1 MPEET
6 SMDSSLRAGRYVAQ
20 PQSFRAFIP
29 ADLPPQ
35 PPVRLDGELQA
46 LLSQAD
52 QALGRLDGSIQ
63 TLPDPDLFVFMY
75 VRKEAVLSSQIEGTQ
90 SSLQDVL
97 AAEASIRSPNQPR
110 DVGEVINYVSA
121 MNEGLDRLRTLPLSI
136 RLIREIH
143 ARLLHGIRG
152 SQAQPGE
159 LRTSQNW
166 IGPAGCTLNEATFV
180 PPPPR
185 EVPNALGALEA
196 FIHSPSELPV
206 LVQVGLIH
214 TQFETIHP
222 FLDGN
227 GRVGRL
233 LITFLLCQRGI
244 LQHPVLYLSHFF
256 RQYRSEYYER
266 LQAVR
271 DRGDWEGWL
280 AFFLRGAAAVSAEAA
295 DTVRRILTL
304 REAHRTLVTERL
316 GRAAA
321 DGHRV
326 LESLYRRPFLTVAHV
341 PEITGTNYAA
351 ANGLVARLVQIGVLE
366 EVTGGRRNRVFRYG
380 PYLGILE
387 GGEA

>member
-1 MPEET
+1 M
-6 SMDSSLRAGRYVAQ
+6 
-20 PQSFRAFIP
+20 
-29 ADLPPQ
+29 
-35 PPVRLDGELQA
+35 
-46 LLSQAD
+46 
-52 QALGRLDGSIQ
+52 
-63 TLPDPDLFVFMY
+63 
-75 VRKEAVLSSQIEGTQ
+75 
-90 SSLQDVL
+90 
-97 AAEASIRSPNQPR
+97 
-110 DVGEVINYVSA
+110 
-121 MNEGLDRLRTLPLSI
+121 
-136 RLIREIH
+136 
-143 ARLLHGIRG
+143 
-152 SQAQPGE
+152 
-159 LRTSQNW
+159 
-166 IGPAGCTLNEATFV
+166 
-180 PPPPR
+180 
-185 EVPNALGALEA
+185 
-196 FIHSPSELPV
+196 

-214 TQFETIHP
+214 AQFETIHP

-271 DRGDWEGWL
+271 DSGDWEGWL

-341 PEITGTNYAA
+341 PEITGTNYPA
-351 ANGLVARLVQIGVLE
+351 ANRLVARLVQIGVLE
-366 EVTGGRRNRVFRYG
+366 ESHRRPAQPRVPLRPLPAGSGRRRGVGAN
-380 PYLGILE
+380 
-387 GGEA
+387 